1 MSKGFGPMGQFQE
14 ALKRVKQIQEGSAK
28 LQDELAALS
37 IEGVAGGG
45 LVKVTLSGNQEPTSV
60 TIDPQL
66 LSESKEV
73 VEDLLLTAYKDAYTK
88 SAETMRAKMQELT
101 GGMEFPPGLGF

>member
-14 ALKRVKQIQEGSAK
+14 ALKRVKQIQENSAK

-37 IEGVAGGG
+37 VEGVAGGG
-45 LVKVTLSGNQEPTSV
+45 LVKVVLSGNQAPTAV

-73 VEDLLLTAYKDAYTK
+73 VEDLLLTAYKDAYNK
-88 SAETMRAKMQELT
+88 STELMQEKVKDLT
-101 GGMEFPPGLGF
+101 GGMSIPGLGF